1 MITLYEF
8 ALSGNSH
15 KIRLMLSLL
24 KLPYES
30 VVVNGQ
36 HREHKS
42 AEFLAKNPFGQ
53 VPVLQD
59 GDEVIRDSQAI
70 LVYLARRYGGESWLP
85 LTPAAMA
92 EVCAW
97 LSTAANEVARGPNS
111 LRLHHKFGREINT
124 AEAETVTAALL
135 TVLQT
140 RLSTHDWLAGQHV
153 TIADVAVYPYI
164 ALAPE
169 GNVNLAPYPAVTAW
183 LSRVQNLRGYTGM
196 PGMWQA

>member
-24 KLPYES
+24 KLPYQS

-36 HREHKS
+36 QREHKS
-42 AEFLAKNPFGQ
+42 AEFLAKNQFGQ

-85 LTPAAMA
+85 LTPAPMA

-124 AEAETVTAALL
+124 VEAETVTAALL

-140 RLSTHDWLAGQHV
+140 RLSTHDWVAGQHV
-153 TIADVAVYPYI
+153 TIADVAIYPYI